1 MNPTQVLSVL
11 IFIFVF
17 LLIGIEAIHRTYAA
31 LLGAFGMVLIGA
43 VRPVELFGF
52 IDIEILG
59 FIIGMFLLV
68 EGAERSGIFQWMAAK
83 IMMSS
88 WSITSFAAIL
98 LSFTMILA
106 IFVSNIGAMLVT
118 AAITIT
124 MAKSLR
130 IQPQTI
136 LIFQAVLINIGG
148 MMLWMGSIPNI
159 IIAIEGELS
168 FTSFLLNIAP
178 LGVILYLVTLW
189 IFIKTFESEL
199 TKEPATEIREME
211 FKEWMKR
218 SIELSGWKASGTDG
232 SQKLALLVIA
242 GTVVGFIIYD
252 RLNLTPAFVALSGGC
267 IMLMMQG
274 KEPTHILSDI
284 DWSNILFLA
293 GLFIIIN
300 GIEKIGLIE
309 IISGG
314 LSQIAGGTPFSTSIV
329 IMWLSGIASS
339 LIDNI
344 PLSTSLAPIVKGML
358 VGDGGQA
365 IWWGLVIG
373 ANLGGN
379 MTPIGSPST
388 VIAIGVSEQEGYPIS
403 FHRFLKIGF
412 GLTILDFLISMV
424 YLYVRYIL
432 LLQ

>member
-1 MNPTQVLSVL
+1 MNPTQVFSVL

-17 LLIGIEAIHRTYAA
+17 ILIGIEAIHRTYAS

-43 VRPVELFGF
+43 VSPVELFGF
-52 IDIEILG
+52 IEIEILG

-88 WSITSFAAIL
+88 WSITSFASIL

-168 FTSFLLNIAP
+168 FASFLMNIAP

-218 SIELSGWKASGTDG
+218 SIELSGWKASGTDAG
-232 SQKLALLVIA
+232 QKLAILVIA
-242 GTVVGFIIYD
+242 GTVAGFIIYD

-267 IMLMMQG
+267 VMLMMQG

-309 IISGG
+309 IIASG
-314 LSQIAGGTPFSTSIV
+314 LSQIVGGTPSSASIV
-329 IMWLSGIASS
+329 IMWLSGLASS

-358 VGDGGQA
+358 VGDSGQA
-365 IWWGLVIG
+365 LWWGLVIG

-403 FHRFLKIGF
+403 FHRFLKIGV

-424 YLYVRYIL
+424 YLYVRYSL
-432 LLQ
+432 LLP

>member
-31 LLGAFGMVLIGA
+31 LLGVFGMVLIGA
-43 VRPVELFGF
+43 VRPIELFGF
-52 IDIEILG
+52 IEIEILG

-159 IIAIEGELS
+159 IIAIEGGLS
-168 FTSFLLNIAP
+168 FSSFLLNIAP

-189 IFIKTFESEL
+189 IFIKIFESEL
-199 TKEPATEIREME
+199 IKEPITEIRELE
-211 FKEWMKR
+211 FNEWVKQ
-218 SIELSGWKASGTDG
+218 SISLSGWKTSTNA
-232 SQKLALLVIA
+232 SQKLAMLIIA
-242 GTVVGFIIYD
+242 GTVVGFIMYD

-267 IMLMMQG
+267 IMLMIQG

-284 DWSNILFLA
+284 DWGNILFLA

-300 GIEKIGLIE
+300 GIDKIGLIE

-314 LSQIAGGTPFSTSIV
+314 LSQVVGGTPVWSSIA

-358 VGDGGQA
+358 VGESGQA
-365 IWWGLVIG
+365 IWWGLVLG

-388 VIAIGVSEQEGYPIS
+388 IIAIGVSEQEGCPIS

-412 GLTILDFLISMV
+412 GLTILHFLISMV
-424 YLYVRYIL
+424 YLYVRYSL

>member
-1 MNPTQVLSVL
+1 MTPAQVLSII

-52 IDIEILG
+52 IEIEILG

-68 EGAERSGIFQWMAAK
+68 EGAERSGIFQLMAAK

-130 IQPQTI
+130 IKPQTI

-168 FTSFLLNIAP
+168 FSSFLVNVAP

-189 IFIKTFESEL
+189 IFIKVFESEL
-199 TKEPATEIREME
+199 TSEPMAEIRELE
-211 FKEWMKR
+211 FNEWMKR
-218 SIELSGWKASGTDG
+218 SIELSGWKTSGLDG
-232 SQKLALLVIA
+232 RQILAAMVIV
-242 GTVVGFIIYD
+242 GTIIGFIIYD
-252 RLNLTPAFVALSGGC
+252 YLDLTPAFVALSGGC

-274 KEPTHILSDI
+274 KEPTQILSDI

-293 GLFIIIN
+293 SLFIMIN
-300 GIEKIGLIE
+300 GMEKIGLIE

-314 LSQIAGGTPFSTSIV
+314 LLNLIGGEPLNASIA

-358 VGDGGQA
+358 VGDSGKEV
-365 IWWGLVIG
+365 WWGLVIG

-379 MTPIGSPST
+379 MTPLGSPSNIIT
-388 VIAIGVSEQEGYPIS
+388 IGVSEQEGCPIP
-403 FHRFLKIGF
+403 FNRFLKIGL
-412 GLTILDFLISMV
+412 GLTLLYFFISMI
-424 YLYVRYIL
+424 YLYVRFGMF
-432 LLQ
+432 